1 MVAGMGALHLF
12 RYMHIKLLRTAF
24 YFSLS
29 WKLTGHLF
37 TILSNSSGSFANNA
51 TTSRALPPPPPPSAN
66 AASDSDAEVEPSVR
80 ISCGGDHHDTSFPT
94 HMDLGPWSDDESL
107 DGPIEAKDFTVS
119 IEKVKDVSSAIHI
132 LCLIRCNIAW
142 IIDIL
147 DNII

>member
-1 MVAGMGALHLF
+1 
-12 RYMHIKLLRTAF
+12 
-24 YFSLS
+24 
-29 WKLTGHLF
+29 
-37 TILSNSSGSFANNA
+37 
-51 TTSRALPPPPPPSAN
+51 
-66 AASDSDAEVEPSVR
+66 
-80 ISCGGDHHDTSFPT
+80 
-94 HMDLGPWSDDESL
+94 MDLGPWSDDESL